1 MNMKKIYVILS
12 RTGTFPSNLIKLATK
27 AEFTHSSI
35 AITPNRHQ
43 LYSFARRRLH
53 NIFIAGFLHED
64 VDKFVFAKYPNA
76 PCAVYEIKVSDEG
89 YNKITNK
96 LIAFDK
102 KYKKHKYSFVGTLT
116 TQFGIKRNLKYR
128 YTCAQFVASMLCASE
143 EVTLPKHP
151 SLMKPMDFADIPEAK
166 IIYYGQLKNI
176 DFKGKN

>member
-1 MNMKKIYVILS
+1 MKKVYVILS
-12 RTGTFPSNLIKLATK
+12 CTGTGPSNLIKLATK

-35 AITPNRHQ
+35 AITPNRHN

-53 NIFIAGFLHED
+53 NIFIAGFFHED

-89 YNKITNK
+89 YNKIASK
-96 LIAFDK
+96 LISFDK
-102 KYKKHKYSFVGTLT
+102 KYKKHKYSFIGALT

-143 EVTLPKHP
+143 EITLPKHP
-151 SLMKPMDFADIPEAK
+151 SLMKPMDFTYIPEANL
-166 IIYYGQLKNI
+166 IYYGKLKNI
-176 DFKGKN
+176 DFRSNN